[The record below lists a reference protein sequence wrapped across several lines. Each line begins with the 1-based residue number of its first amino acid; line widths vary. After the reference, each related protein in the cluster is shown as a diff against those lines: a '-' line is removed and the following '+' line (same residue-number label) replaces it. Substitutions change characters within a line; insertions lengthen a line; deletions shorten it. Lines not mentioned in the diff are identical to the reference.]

1 MLMCVAVHEVHKS
14 CAFLRS
20 VSDSS
25 LRLVSVMLI
34 CFART
39 DSDIHID
46 ILSLYSLPVY
56 HHRPYFV
63 ILSKLG
69 SSSLTI
75 LLAVHVLVSRPTARI
90 IVISILLVFC

>member
-1 MLMCVAVHEVHKS
+1 MQMCLAVHEVHKS
-14 CAFLRS
+14 CACLWS
-20 VSDSS
+20 ISDYY
-25 LRLVSVMLI
+25 SVMLI

-69 SSSLTI
+69 SSSLII
-75 LLAVHVLVSRPTARI
+75 LLVVHVLVSRPTARI
-90 IVISILLVFC
+90 IVISVLLVFC